1 MAAQYHHITQSGLG
15 KPLRTKI
22 EKKRYMHIVTLKV
35 TKVSQAVANVH
46 DICYYLTETER
57 VSILSALVIQRGMH
71 ITQSKDQN
79 SHDCVSIQKSMG
91 NGCIEGKSL
100 FI

>member
-1 MAAQYHHITQSGLG
+1 MAAQSYHHIVQSGLG

-22 EKKRYMHIVTLKV
+22 EKEKYRHILTFKV

-57 VSILSALVIQRGMH
+57 VSIFSALVIQRGMH
-71 ITQSKDQN
+71 ILNIVKRP
-79 SHDCVSIQKSMG
+79 K
-91 NGCIEGKSL
+91 
-100 FI
+100 FP